1 MLNLIEIHTEI
12 KDNIFFVN
20 EADIQDLIIRLHEN
34 ITDFHFIDM
43 YKLVERKKNAES
55 IINTASG
62 QAFRV

>member
-43 YKLVERKKNAES
+43 YKLVERKKNAEN